1 MNYKRSPTSNLLFKS
16 GNESDSLL
24 QYGQLGLRL
33 VGLLMYRDHTA
44 ELLERIVDVTYSNPE
59 QSSQT
64 DAPTSITTQSNSR
77 QFWHVITLE
86 YLTLWRPLLPYGYS
100 YKVSCARMG

>member
-1 MNYKRSPTSNLLFKS
+1 MIELVDTMNYKRSPTSNLLFKS
-16 GNESDSLL
+16 GNESDGLL

-64 DAPTSITTQSNSR
+64 EQAAPTSITTQSNSR
-77 QFWHVITLE
+77 QF
-86 YLTLWRPLLPYGYS
+86 
-100 YKVSCARMG
+100 